1 MARQS
6 RGTDGWPTILWIT
19 WKWGRSSAGSPCVRL
34 HREQIFERYPESAHG
49 QGRSGDQCCMCR
61 AQPPRQEPEL
71 FDVSSAER
79 GRLAGEQGART
90 PGSSPVSP

>member
-1 MARQS
+1 MADDSMDYLEVGQIER
-6 RGTDGWPTILWIT
+6 REP
-19 WKWGRSSAGSPCVRL
+19 PCVRL

-79 GRLAGEQGART
+79 GRLAGGQGART